1 MIEESNVKLVTSIP
15 GPKSIEILEE
25 RKKYVADGVSVSTG
39 IAISEAKGALIKDVD
54 GNVFLDFAA
63 GIGVQN
69 VGHCDPEIVEEIK
82 KQTEL
87 FIHPSYNVITYESYG
102 ALAKN

>member
-39 IAISEAKGALIKDVD
+39 IAIAEAKE
-54 GNVFLDFAA
+54 
-63 GIGVQN
+63 
-69 VGHCDPEIVEEIK
+69 H
-82 KQTEL
+82 
-87 FIHPSYNVITYESYG
+87 
-102 ALAKN
+102 